1 MAVVQISRIQ
11 QRRGRANAGT
21 GFPQL
26 ASGEIGWAIDT
37 QELYIGNG
45 SVSEGAPYVGNT
57 QILTEHV
64 NILDFAAAYIYSRD
78 NADFPPIQTGP
89 TATTP
94 VERTVQQ
101 RLDERV
107 SIASFISPEDKDSG
121 DYTASFQR
129 AIDQLFLN
137 STKGIETTRVVIF
150 IEPGVYEISDE
161 LRIPPYVHLVGAGI
175 DSTIIRQ
182 TSSKPLFRM
191 VDGNS
196 TPGNYTIFESMN
208 YLQRP
213 RHIHIEGLTLETT
226 TDQAIILLDN
236 THDTIF
242 YRVKFSGGD
251 ADPDNNGIINPI
263 LDNSINPVN
272 TASVKQAAIWAR
284 SISGVF
290 RPENVQFHS
299 CIFYNTGD
307 GFYSEGDHDNISFF
321 DCRFYNLRDAV
332 SVGGD
337 QFGAVNTKVVNC
349 FFDLIVRYGIYVKL
363 GYGNSSIGNKYM
375 NVGND
380 KQNYSGA
387 TYPIIRYDTEN
398 NLSTDD
404 YFERNTKMKD
414 QTLFG
419 ADPFFPNVKT
429 PSRVDDKTSYR
440 KLLDENLITPLEFF
454 RFPVTESSTYV
465 IDYVIDKTT
474 QGAAVRTGRL
484 HITVNLST
492 SPNQF
497 HVEDDYTYTGDPNV
511 ENISFSA
518 LLEDFDGDL
527 VNETLILT
535 LLNPPGNG
543 TGTMNYSYH
552 TLNR

>member
-11 QRRGRANAGT
+11 QRRGRKLAGT

-64 NILDFAAAYIYSRD
+64 NILDFAEAYTYSRD

-129 AIDQLFLN
+129 AIDQLYLN
-137 STKGIETTRVVIF
+137 STKAIETTRVVIF

-175 DSTIIRQ
+175 DSTVIRQ
-182 TSSKPLFRM
+182 TSANALFRM

-196 TPGNYTIFESMN
+196 TSGNYTPFASMN
-208 YLQRP
+208 HLQRP
-213 RHIHIEGLTLETT
+213 RQIYIEGLTLQTETT
-226 TDQAIILLDN
+226 QPIVLLDN
-236 THDTIF
+236 TDSTIF
-242 YRVKFSGGD
+242 KRVRFVGTFV
-251 ADPDNNGIINPI
+251 NGN
-263 LDNSINPVN
+263 NPVD

-284 SISGVF
+284 SASGVF
-290 RPENVQFHS
+290 RPDNVQFHS
-299 CIFYNTGD
+299 CIFDNTGY
-307 GFYSEGDHDNISFF
+307 GFYSAGDHDNISFF
-321 DCRFYNLRDAV
+321 DCKFYQLRDAINT
-332 SVGGD
+332 GGD
-337 QFGAVNTKVVNC
+337 QFGAINTKITGC
-349 FFDLIVRYGIYVKL
+349 YFDLIDRYGVWIKL
-363 GYGNSSIGNKYM
+363 GHGNSSTGNKYM

-380 KQNYSGA
+380 NNGYANA
-387 TYPIIRYDTEN
+387 TFAIIRYDTPN
-398 NLSTDD
+398 NFSTGD
-404 YFERNTKMKD
+404 YFERNAKMKD
-414 QTLFG
+414 QTQFG
-419 ADPFFPNVKT
+419 VIPFFPNVQT
-429 PSRVDDKTSYR
+429 PDRVDDKTSYR
-440 KLLDENLITPLEFF
+440 KLLDENLVTPLEFF
-454 RFPVTESSTYV
+454 RFPVSDSATFV

-474 QGAAVRTGRL
+474 QGAAVRTGKI

-492 SPNQF
+492 NQF
-497 HVEDDYTYTGDPNV
+497 HVEDNYTYTGDSNV

-518 LLEDFDGDL
+518 LLDDFDGDL
-527 VNETLILT
+527 TNETLILT

-543 TGTMNYSYH
+543 TGTMNYSYY
-552 TLNR
+552 TMNQ

>member
-11 QRRGRANAGT
+11 QRRGRKLAGT

-64 NILDFAAAYIYSRD
+64 NILDFAGAYIYSRD
-78 NADFPPIQTGP
+78 NSDFPPIQTGP

-94 VERTVQQ
+94 VERTIQQ

-107 SIASFISPEDKDSG
+107 SIASFISPDDKDSG
-121 DYTASFQR
+121 DYTVAFQR

-137 STKGIETTRVVIF
+137 STKASPTTRVVIF
-150 IEPGVYEISDE
+150 IEPGEYEISGE
-161 LRIPPYVHLVGAGI
+161 LRIPPFVHIVGAGI
-175 DSTIIRQ
+175 DSTVIKQ
-182 TSSKPLFRM
+182 TSANAIFRM

-196 TPGNYTIFESMN
+196 TPGNYTPFASMN
-208 YLQRP
+208 HLQRP
-213 RHIHIEGLTLETT
+213 RQIHIEGLTLQTQT
-226 TDQAIILLDN
+226 AQPIILLDN
-236 THDTIF
+236 TDSTVF
-242 YRVKFSGGD
+242 DRVKFVGTFV
-251 ADPDNNGIINPI
+251 NGTNPI
-263 LDNSINPVN
+263 DTV
-272 TASVKQAAIWAR
+272 SVKQTAIWAR
-284 SISGVF
+284 SASGVF
-290 RPENVQFHS
+290 RPDNVQFHS
-299 CIFYNTGD
+299 CIFNNTGY
-307 GFYSEGDHDNISFF
+307 GFYSATDHDNIGFF
-321 DCRFYNLRDAV
+321 DCKFYQLFDAIN
-332 SVGGD
+332 VGGD
-337 QFGAVNTKVVNC
+337 QFGALNTKVVSC
-349 FFDLIVRYGIYVKL
+349 YFDLIDRYGYWVKL
-363 GYGNSSIGNKYM
+363 GHGNSSVGNKYM

-380 KQNYSGA
+380 NNGYANA

-398 NLSTDD
+398 NFSTDD
-404 YFERNTKMKD
+404 YFERNSRMKD
-414 QTLFG
+414 QTTFG
-419 ADPFFPNVKT
+419 LVPFVPNVKT
-429 PSRVDDKTSYR
+429 PGRVDDKTSYR

-454 RFPVTESSTYV
+454 RFPVTESSTFV
-465 IDYVIDKTT
+465 IDYVINKTT

-484 HITVNLST
+484 HVTVNLST
-492 SPNQF
+492 NQF
-497 HVEDDYTYTGDPNV
+497 HVEDTYSYTGDSNV

-518 LLEDFDGDL
+518 LLEDFDNDL
-527 VNETLILT
+527 TNETLILT

>member
-11 QRRGRANAGT
+11 QRRGRKLAGT

-64 NILDFAAAYIYSRD
+64 NILDFAEAYIYSRD

-94 VERTVQQ
+94 VERTVQE

-107 SIASFISPEDKDSG
+107 SLSSFISPEDKDSG

-129 AIDQLFLN
+129 AIDQLYLN
-137 STKGIETTRVVIF
+137 STKNIETTRVVIF
-150 IEPGVYEISDE
+150 IEPGVYEVSDE
-161 LRIPPYVHLVGAGI
+161 IRIPPYVHLIGAGI

-182 TSSKPLFRM
+182 VSSGNVLFRM

-196 TPGNYTIFESMN
+196 TPGNYTSFASMN
-208 YLQRP
+208 HLQRP
-213 RHIHIEGLTLETT
+213 RQIYIEGMTLENRVKN
-226 TDQAIILLDN
+226 AVVLLDN
-236 THDTIF
+236 TTDSVF
-242 YRVKFSGGD
+242 YRVKFSGGEED
-251 ADPDNNGIINPI
+251 IDNNGVFDI
-263 LDNSINPVN
+263 DNTVGTVN
-272 TASVKQAAIWAR
+272 GQAAVWAR
-284 SISGVF
+284 SASGVF

-299 CIFYNTGD
+299 CIFINTGD
-307 GFYSEGDHDNISFF
+307 GFYSVGDHANISFL
-321 DCRFYNLRDAV
+321 DCKFYKLRDAI

-337 QFGAVNTKVVNC
+337 IFGSVNTKILSC
-349 FFDLIVRYGIYVKL
+349 HFDEVTRYGFHVKL
-363 GYGNSSIGNKYM
+363 GYGNTSIGNKYM

-380 KQNYSGA
+380 NTNGYGNP
-387 TYPIIRYDTEN
+387 TYPIIRYDTFN

-404 YFERNTKMKD
+404 YFERNTKTKD

-419 ADPFFPNVKT
+419 TIPFLPNIKT
-429 PSRVDDKTSYR
+429 PSRVDDRTSYR

-454 RFPVTESSTYV
+454 RFPVSESATFV
-465 IDYVIDKTT
+465 IDYVINKTT
-474 QGAAVRTGRL
+474 QGAAVRTGKI

-492 SPNQF
+492 NQF
-497 HVEDDYTYTGDPNV
+497 HVEDNYTYTGDPNV

-518 LLEDFDGDL
+518 LLDDFDGDL
-527 VNETLILT
+527 TNETLILT

-543 TGTMNYSYH
+543 IGTMNYSYY
-552 TLNR
+552 TLNQ